1 MTTLE
6 TWSERLSRA
15 AISELDRRA
24 IAASE
29 AARAMILERLDEH
42 RGESAERAFEDRDAL
57 HAWALLGRVLA
68 DAGGSPTLVAQIV
81 DALADALASRGGG
94 LDAWTAPA
102 RSALVEAFVAAQR
115 DLAEMRVAEAW
126 RFPKCVVRLDE
137 TTAAVAAN
145 FPDDDA
151 DSLARWADEVAAGLA
166 KMGIRRVHSD
176 GSARARAALDGAL
189 EVAGIEH
196 RGRAVRT
203 K

>member
-1 MTTLE
+1 MTALE
-6 TWSERLSRA
+6 AWSERLAGA

-24 IAASE
+24 VAASE
-29 AARAMILERLDEH
+29 SAREAVLERLDEH

-68 DAGGSPTLVAQIV
+68 DAGASPTLAAQVV
-81 DALADALASRGGG
+81 DALVETGQTRGFDGWAASS
-94 LDAWTAPA
+94 

-115 DLAEMRVAEAW
+115 EIVEERVADSW

-137 TTAAVAAN
+137 ATAAVAAS

-151 DSLARWADEVAAGLA
+151 DELSRWADEIAAALA

-176 GSARARAALDGAL
+176 GSPRARAALESAL
-189 EVAGIEH
+189 SAVGIDH
-196 RGRAVRT
+196 RGPSARR
-203 K
+203 